1 MDIVQFLTVSIIMSQ
16 PKLDLI
22 SARWKAE
29 FRDDI
34 KFREGVVL
42 LERVQKALDEGQIKD
57 YFVLYCSDDPDVV
70 HTVTMV
76 PLDAN
81 S

>member
-22 SARWKAE
+22 AARMKAE
-29 FRDDI
+29 FRNDL
-34 KFREGVVL
+34 KFRSGVKL
-42 LERVQKALDEGQIKD
+42 LERAQNAVDTGQFKD
-57 YFVLYCSDDPDVV
+57 YFVWYCSDDPDVV
-70 HTVTMV
+70 DTITMV